1 MDAKN
6 NYNESSSI
14 INIQFIVFGAFSPLL
29 ARIKS
34 LANLDFYS
42 SYVKARLFHPKKG
55 AWPWRL
61 MT

>member
-6 NYNESSSI
+6 YYNESSSI
-14 INIQFIVFGAFSPLL
+14 ISVQFIVFGAFSPLL

-42 SYVKARLFHPKKG
+42 SYVKA
-55 AWPWRL
+55 
-61 MT
+61 